1 MVSKEYEISKVS
13 QTNVGTI
20 LNIVIC
26 PPTTELMESV
36 PTAVLIDTAPSKT
49 PLSSHKTGS
58 IKGYSKYKQNYEP
71 SMAPISFIKT

>member
-49 PLSSHKTGS
+49 PSAV
-58 IKGYSKYKQNYEP
+58 IKQDPLKATPNTTEL
-71 SMAPISFIKT
+71 